1 MVEKMVGWYVMHSKP
16 QKEQFLFNQLRSHRI
31 ETYLPMLH
39 THTTGKARPF
49 FPGYLFICVD
59 VAITGISE
67 LLWIPGSKGVV
78 CYGGTP
84 ANVPEQF
91 IEQLKH
97 KMETIES
104 EPALRKMPYKHGDM
118 VRLCSGPFEGY
129 QAVFNQYL
137 PEQDRVRLLLKTL
150 AENSVYLEV
159 PAAQLTSQ

>member
-1 MVEKMVGWYVMHSKP
+1 MHSKP
-16 QKEQFLFNQLRSHRI
+16 QKELFLLNQLHSNRI
-31 ETYLPMLH
+31 EAYLPMLNSR
-39 THTTGKARPF
+39 TTGKARPF

-59 VAITGISE
+59 IAITGISE

-84 ANVPEQF
+84 ANVPDQF
-91 IEQLKH
+91 IQQLKS
-97 KMETIES
+97 KIDTIES
-104 EPALRKMPYKHGDM
+104 GPAPRKLPYKPGDV